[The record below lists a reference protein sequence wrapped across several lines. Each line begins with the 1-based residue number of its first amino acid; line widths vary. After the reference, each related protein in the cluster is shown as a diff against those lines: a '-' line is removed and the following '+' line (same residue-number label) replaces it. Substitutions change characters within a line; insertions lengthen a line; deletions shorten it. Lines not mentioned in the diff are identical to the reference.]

1 MQAPAA
7 APSRVRALMT
17 GESVQ
22 RLLALG
28 ALLILL
34 VFFSVV
40 VPHFAST
47 ANYIDIL
54 TATSVNGV
62 LAVGVTLVIITGG
75 IDLSVGTA
83 MTFCSVVAGLVSV
96 TLGLPLPL
104 GLLSAFA
111 AGAAVGLVNGSLV
124 AKAKLPPF
132 IATLGMLYVTLG
144 LAQVISNVHP
154 IYFDAA
160 QPQFQI
166 FFMSKAVFGIP
177 NIVWVM
183 LGAAAIAWVLLNKT
197 TFGRYT
203 FALGSNEEATRI
215 SGVNVDRWKITVYVV
230 EGLFVGLA
238 GIIIAS
244 RMNSAQPCLGVGYE
258 LDAIAAAVIGGTSLM
273 GGVGTIPGAMVGALL
288 LASIDN
294 GMNLNNV
301 NSFLQQV
308 VKGLI
313 LLIAVAIDQW
323 ANRRQRRA

>member
-1 MQAPAA
+1 
-7 APSRVRALMT
+7 MT

-104 GLLSAFA
+104 GLLAAFA
-111 AGAAVGLVNGSLV
+111 AGAAVGLVNGALV

-166 FFMSKAVFGIP
+166 FFMSKSLFGIP
-177 NIVWVM
+177 NSVWVM

-215 SGVNVDRWKITVYVV
+215 SGVNVDRWKITVYAV

-244 RMNSAQPCLGVGYE
+244 RMNSAQPGLGVGYE
-258 LDAIAAAVIGGTSLM
+258 LDAIAAAVIGGTSLS
-273 GGVGTIPGAMVGALL
+273 GGEGSVVGTIIGA
-288 LASIDN
+288 
-294 GMNLNNV
+294 
-301 NSFLQQV
+301 FLISTLRI
-308 VKGLI
+308 GLS
-313 LLIAVAIDQW
+313 VAGVPDQW
-323 ANRRQRRA
+323 KSVITGLVVIGAVFLDILRRRAQA

>member
-40 VPHFAST
+40 APHFAST

-96 TLGLPLPL
+96 TFGLPLPL
-104 GLLSAFA
+104 GLLAAFA
-111 AGAAVGLVNGSLV
+111 AGAAVGLVNGALV

-166 FFMSKAVFGIP
+166 FFMSKSVFGIP

-203 FALGSNEEATRI
+203 FARGSNEEAARS
-215 SGVNVDRWKITVYVV
+215 SGVNVGRWKITVYAV

-238 GIIIAS
+238 GIVIAS
-244 RMNSAQPCLGVGYE
+244 RMNSAQPGLGVGYE
-258 LDAIAAAVIGGTSLM
+258 LDAIAAAVIGGTSLS
-273 GGVGTIPGAMVGALL
+273 GGEGSVVGTVIGA
-288 LASIDN
+288 
-294 GMNLNNV
+294 
-301 NSFLQQV
+301 FLISTLRIV
-308 VKGLI
+308 LS
-313 LLIAVAIDQW
+313 VAGVPDQW
-323 ANRRQRRA
+323 KSVITGLVVIGAVWLDILRRRAQA